1 MQLLTINLNQVCCL
15 ISPSSYVPNCM
26 SCVANQKELVTDL
39 KQKAKEIEYLIQ
51 SLPVP
56 EPEEDQVHPV

>member
-1 MQLLTINLNQVCCL
+1 
-15 ISPSSYVPNCM
+15 M
-26 SCVANQKELVTDL
+26 SCVVNQKELVVDL
-39 KQKAKEIEYLIQ
+39 KWKAKEIEYLIQ